1 MKKIKAVYPVSTLA
15 VSILGLAMA
24 AIPSWAATAPPA
36 MTLAI
41 TGASVA
47 FDSTGTITYGGA
59 CNASA
64 CPSSVIVGNGSN
76 GFNAGQI
83 VWFGTIGTLTGSIE
97 GQSKPALTAPE
108 IDILVSQ
115 LSNTGTAAAS
125 LTISWTDVGFTV
137 GESPSTMNVTTNG
150 VGTVSYTSYVDNTNA
165 PFGTGTTVATVATG
179 GGVGSGSGPT
189 ASPFSMTNVETVT
202 LPASS
207 GVLSS
212 DFSLHVAPHPP
223 LALSCTG
230 LAAGTVGTAYS
241 AVLSATGGVPAYT
254 FSIGSGS
261 ISPLALNPTT
271 GAITG
276 TPSAPGTL
284 TFTAKVTDSSGS
296 TASNTASASCSIIV
310 TTPKTTPPLKVT
322 CPTSSATVGT
332 YYNSTVGV
340 TGGVPPYKYS
350 IAFGTLPAGLT
361 LNASTG
367 AITGTPTTAET
378 GAFKIEV
385 TDSTGAVAYTNC
397 SGTCSGGV
405 NVTYGGSTPQSGYG
419 DKGNSCNYSSNG
431 IPLTCYGY
439 SNNGSA
445 CDLYSSNNSG
455 GPCLGLKNYSNSNQ
469 IDNQHF
475 VQFDISSHNSL
486 GATGTSI
493 NVSST
498 ESYATFD
505 VYGSNTKGALGT
517 QLCNNVQAC
526 LSGYQSIPNANNYKY
541 LCVKGHQGDVA
552 VACLQFTYTCA
563 CAIDVATSKGSGC
576 YTSNPSND
584 WWCNNGSNGSSGSS
598 GWGDNNGG
606 YGGYSGWG
614 GSGGSGSYGSGG
626 NSGSGQ
632 GTSPGQCGW

>member
-1 MKKIKAVYPVSTLA
+1 MKSIKAVYPCITLA
-15 VSILGLAMA
+15 ASILGLAMA
-24 AIPSWAATAPPA
+24 AMPSWAATTPPA

-47 FDSTGTITYGGA
+47 FDSTGAVTYTGT
-59 CNASA
+59 CNATA
-64 CPSSVIVGNGSN
+64 CPSTVIVGNGSN
-76 GFNAGQI
+76 GFPAGQI
-83 VWFGTIGTLTGSIE
+83 FWGGTIGTFSGSIT
-97 GQSKPALTAPE
+97 GQTKPALASPQ
-108 IDILVSQ
+108 IDILVSGITNSGPQ
-115 LSNTGTAAAS
+115 AT

-137 GESPSTMNVTTNG
+137 GESPATVNVTTNA
-150 VGTVSYTSYVDNTNA
+150 VGTATYTSYVDNTNK
-165 PFGTGTTVATVATG
+165 PFGTGITVATVGNA
-179 GGVGSGSGPT
+179 GGVATGSGPT
-189 ASPFSMTNVETVT
+189 TNPFSMTNVEALTIPT
-202 LPASS
+202 NGSASS
-207 GVLSS
+207 
-212 DFSLHVAPHPP
+212 DYSLQVAPHPP

-254 FSIGSGS
+254 FSIASGS

-276 TPSAPGTL
+276 TPSAAGTL
-284 TFTAKVTDSSGS
+284 SFTAKVTDSSGT
-296 TASNTASASCSIIV
+296 TAANTATASCSILV
-310 TTPKTTPPLKVT
+310 NTPKTTPPLKVT

-340 TGGVPPYKYS
+340 TGGVPPYKYT

-361 LNASTG
+361 LNSTTG

-385 TDSTGAVAYTNC
+385 TDAAGTVAYTNC

-405 NVTYGGSTPQSGYG
+405 EVTYGGTTPQSGYG
-419 DKGNSCNYSSNG
+419 DKGSSCSYSSNG
-431 IPLTCYGY
+431 IPLNVYGY
-439 SNNGSA
+439 GNNGSA

-455 GPCLGLKNYSNSNQ
+455 GPSLGLKNWSNSNQ

-493 NVSST
+493 NVTST
-498 ESYATFD
+498 EGNATFD
-505 VYGSNTKGALGT
+505 VYGSNTKGSLGT
-517 QLCNNVQAC
+517 QLCSNVQAC
-526 LSGYQSIPNANNYKY
+526 LSGYQSIPNANKYKY

-576 YTSNPSND
+576 YSSNSDND
-584 WWCNNGSNGSSGSS
+584 WWN
-598 GWGDNNGG
+598 NNGG
-606 YGGYSGWG
+606 GSSYGGGGSSWG
-614 GSGGSGSYGSGG
+614 GGGGSYGGGG

-632 GTSPGQCGW
+632 GDSPGQCGW